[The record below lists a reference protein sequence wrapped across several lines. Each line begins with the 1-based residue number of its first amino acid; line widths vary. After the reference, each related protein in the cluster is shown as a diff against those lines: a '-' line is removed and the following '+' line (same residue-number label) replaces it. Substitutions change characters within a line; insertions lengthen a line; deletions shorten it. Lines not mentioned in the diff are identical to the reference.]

1 MTRLRG
7 LSGVMGM
14 LDGPRTNFF
23 LGFGRG
29 ESSDSVIVNTPGME
43 LIDLAGLFDSH
54 ECIAWCWGGDNT
66 SSSCAVASLQWQ
78 TASVTAALRNI
89 TVIE

>member
-29 ESSDSVIVNTPGME
+29 ESSDSVMVNTPGME
-43 LIDLAGLFDSH
+43 
-54 ECIAWCWGGDNT
+54 
-66 SSSCAVASLQWQ
+66 V
-78 TASVTAALRNI
+78 
-89 TVIE
+89 